1 MTNRIVRDAALF
13 DRAQAT
19 FRRIGALGRQI
30 VGMANLVGT
39 EDDSADDARE
49 LDLLAWGRR
58 YLPHYFTREPSTMHR
73 TLAVRFAEAER
84 VRGAKL
90 NVIGPRGGAK
100 STVGTLAWVLRL
112 LVEEREPYVW
122 IVSDTH
128 QQAAAHLENVKKELT
143 DNRELAAAYPRVC
156 KRGPTWRA
164 NRIRLAGGA
173 VVEALGTGVRMRGR
187 RHGSHRPTLIV
198 CDDLQNDSH
207 IESARKRAQTS
218 RWFHGTLLKAG
229 SKRTNMLNLAT
240 ALHRDALAL
249 ELHRTPGWTSEI
261 FPALV
266 RGPDAAELWD
276 RWESLYAN
284 VNDSA
289 ARDTARRFYDEHR
302 DAMEAGAELLWPH
315 EDDLYG
321 LMCMRVES
329 GKTTFEREMQGSP
342 INPELCEWPEEY
354 FAHDEF
360 WFDAWPENLLV
371 RVMALDPS
379 KGSDAR
385 HGDYSAIVWLGIDA
399 VGRTYVEADLAR
411 RPTPQM
417 VADCCDRYTQFEPAA
432 FGVEANH
439 FQELLG
445 DELVREARR
454 RGRLDFAPWTITN
467 TAAKNVRIRRLSPLL
482 AQRRL
487 TFRTRSPG
495 TRLLVN
501 QLRDF
506 PCGDHDDG
514 PDALEM
520 ALRLAQELIGSGV
533 PRTEIGVPSTEY

>member
-1 MTNRIVRDAALF
+1 MT
-13 DRAQAT
+13 
-19 FRRIGALGRQI
+19 RRIRREALVFDYG
-30 VGMANLVGT
+30 VLMAENFQEFGSRAADLILPTCERSG
-39 EDDSADDARE
+39 DSEVDPRTF
-49 LDLLAWGRR
+49 DLLTWGSRF
-58 YLPHYFTREPSTMHR
+58 LPHYFTREPSTMHR
-73 TLAVRFAEAER
+73 ALAVRFAEAER

-90 NVIGPRGGAK
+90 NVVGPRGGAK

-143 DNRELAAAYPRVC
+143 ENRSLAAAYPRVC
-156 KRGPTWRA
+156 GRGPMWRA

-187 RHGSHRPTLIV
+187 RSGANRPTLIV

-229 SKRTNMLNLAT
+229 SKRTNVLNLAT

-266 RGPDAAELWD
+266 REPDAAALWD
-276 RWESLYAN
+276 RWEALYAN
-284 VNDSA
+284 VNDAA
-289 ARDTARRFYDEHR
+289 ARETARRFYDEHR
-302 DAMEAGAELLWPH
+302 AAMEAGAELLWPH

-360 WFDAWPENLLV
+360 WFDDWPEELIV

-385 HGDYSAIVWLGIDA
+385 HGDYSAIVMLGIDA
-399 VGRTYVEADLAR
+399 AGRIYVEADLAR

-417 VADCCDRYTQFEPAA
+417 VADCCEHYVRFEPAA
-432 FGVEANH
+432 CGVEANH

-445 DELVREARR
+445 DELVRESRR
-454 RGRLDFAPWTITN
+454 RGRVDFAPWTITN
-467 TAAKNVRIRRLSPLL
+467 TAAKSVRIRRLSPLL

-487 TFRTRSPG
+487 TFRTHSPG

-533 PRTEIGVPSTEY
+533 PRTEY